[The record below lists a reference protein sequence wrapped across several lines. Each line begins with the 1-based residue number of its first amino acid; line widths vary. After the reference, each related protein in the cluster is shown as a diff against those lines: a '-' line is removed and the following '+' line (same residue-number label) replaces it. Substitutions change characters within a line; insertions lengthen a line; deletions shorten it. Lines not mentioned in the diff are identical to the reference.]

1 MSTTGDRPDDRD
13 RPFPSEAEWLSLPLP
28 DEAARTGLPSPGFVD
43 AVADAIAADA
53 QLDRDLA
60 QAGLALPREL
70 LAAHTPPEPSPDF
83 VARTLGALQD
93 DRRARWQRL
102 LARHVAPGPSPFFVA
117 RTLAALR
124 NERQAPAASGQR
136 LWRLGLPAALLAAAA
151 TALLVFWPRESTP
164 RFERQLL
171 AQPAAFAHAVGPN
184 ALAPLLAW
192 REGFADPT
200 ALPNVGADGLWLL
213 RAEAR

>member
-1 MSTTGDRPDDRD
+1 MNRADDRPDDHD
-13 RPFPSEAEWLSLPLP
+13 RPFPSEAEWLTLPLP
-28 DEAARTGLPSPGFVD
+28 DEAVRTGLPSPGFVD

-53 QLDRDLA
+53 RLDRDLA
-60 QAGLALPREL
+60 QAGLALPRDL
-70 LAAHTPPEPSPDF
+70 LATHTPPEPSPDF
-83 VARTLGALQD
+83 VARTLDAVND

-124 NERQAPAASGQR
+124 NDREAPAASR
-136 LWRLGLPAALLAAAA
+136 PRVWRLGLAAALLAAAA
-151 TALLVFWPRESTP
+151 TVVFALWPGESSP

-171 AQPAAFAHAVGPN
+171 AQPASFAHAVGTN

-192 REGFADPT
+192 REGVADPT

-213 RAEAR
+213 REEAR